1 MKTKKAALVLY
12 LIAVFVAII
21 ATIMGN
27 DVLLLISKPVVIP
40 AIFFYYLSIKKQII
54 SWLFAL
60 VLLLN
65 FIGDSMVL
73 LEFENQTEL
82 IMIPYLL
89 SYIILLKFAIEDV
102 RIMKFNSMA
111 LCLSLFV
118 FCFLMYIMIALIQL
132 FKDTNPDLVIPVI
145 LYGIILAAYGSI
157 TVYCYYM
164 KNNSVT
170 FFMIMVALLSIVSDV
185 FYIMFSLIFHFK
197 GFNYFEFAVQLV
209 SYFFIVKYFVLRDN
223 NPLTIKVI

>member
-40 AIFFYYLSIKKQII
+40 AIFFYYLSIKKQKI

-118 FCFLMYIMIALIQL
+118 FSFLMYIMIALIQL

-145 LYGIILAAYGSI
+145 LYGIILATYGSI